1 MIEAHGLFWWLNVK
15 NLHAKAGYS
24 GLIPGLGSSPGEGN
38 GNPPQ
43 YSCLGNPM
51 NRGAWRA
58 TVHEVAESDTTEP
71 LNNSNSGQVFWPW
84 LVDDVSVVGRRPAA
98 LLTGL
103 RA

>member
-1 MIEAHGLFWWLNVK
+1 
-15 NLHAKAGYS
+15 
-24 GLIPGLGSSPGEGN
+24 
-38 GNPPQ
+38 
-43 YSCLGNPM
+43 M

-103 RA
+103 WA